1 MIKRMF
7 LGALFALFTAT
18 MAFAAALVNL
28 NTADAQ
34 ALATL
39 NGIGDSRA
47 QAIVAYR
54 DANGPFKSVEDL
66 VKVKGIGEKLL
77 AKLKP
82 MLTVE

>member
-7 LGALFALFTAT
+7 LGALIALFSVT
-18 MAFAAALVNL
+18 MAVAAALVNL
-28 NTADAQ
+28 NTADAD
-34 ALATL
+34 ALSAL
-39 NGIGDSRA
+39 NGIGESRA

-54 DANGPFKSVEDL
+54 DANGPFKSVDDL
-66 VKVKGIGEKLL
+66 VQVKGIGEKLL